1 MADAYVT
8 RDQFD
13 EFVKRIEQAFGY
25 AEKARSQELALV
37 NQRFELVEKR
47 FEQVEKRF
55 EQVDQ
60 RFEQVEKR
68 FEQVDQ
74 RFDQID
80 QRFEQIDR
88 RFERVER
95 RLDDLRTEVRTEI
108 QSVRNWMIGLF
119 SPLVLAL
126 VTAVIKWVFFSP
138 TP

>member
-25 AEKARSQELALV
+25 AEKARAQELALV

-47 FEQVEKRF
+47 FEQVEKHF
-55 EQVDQ
+55 EQVER

-74 RFDQID
+74 RF
-80 QRFEQIDR
+80 EQI
-88 RFERVER
+88 ER
-95 RLDDLRTEVRTEI
+95 RLDDLRAEVRTDI
-108 QSVRNWMIGLF
+108 QSVRNWMIGLY

-126 VTAVIKWVFFSP
+126 VAAVIKWIFFPP

>member
-8 RDQFD
+8 KDQFD
-13 EFVKRIEQAFGY
+13 EFVKRIEQALGY
-25 AEKARSQELALV
+25 AEKARAQELALV

-55 EQVDQ
+55 EQV
-60 RFEQVEKR
+60 E
-68 FEQVDQ
+68 Q

>member
-13 EFVKRIEQAFGY
+13 EFVKRIEQALGY
-25 AEKARSQELALV
+25 AEKARAQELALI
-37 NQRFELVEKR
+37 NQHFELVEKRFEQMERR

-60 RFEQVEKR
+60 RFEQ
-68 FEQVDQ
+68 
-74 RFDQID
+74 
-80 QRFEQIDR
+80 
-88 RFERVER
+88 
-95 RLDDLRTEVRTEI
+95 LDKWLDELRAEI
-108 QSVRNWMIGLF
+108 QGVRNWMIGLF

-126 VTAVIKWVFFSP
+126 VAAVIKWIFFPP

>member
-8 RDQFD
+8 RDQFE
-13 EFVKRIEQAFGY
+13 EFVKRIEQALGY
-25 AEKARSQELALV
+25 AEKARAQELALV

-47 FEQVEKRF
+47 FER
-55 EQVDQ
+55 VDQ
-60 RFEQVEKR
+60 RFEQVE
-68 FEQVDQ
+68 Q

>member
-8 RDQFD
+8 KDQFD
-13 EFVKRIEQAFGY
+13 EFVKRIEQALGY
-25 AEKARSQELALV
+25 AEKARAQELALV

-55 EQVDQ
+55 EQVEQ
-60 RFEQVEKR
+60 RL
-68 FEQVDQ
+68 
-74 RFDQID
+74 DQID

>member
-1 MADAYVT
+1 MADTYVT
-8 RDQFD
+8 KDQFD
-13 EFVKRIEQAFGY
+13 EFVKRIEQALGY
-25 AEKARSQELALV
+25 AEKARAQELALV

-47 FEQVEKRF
+47 FEQV
-55 EQVDQ
+55 DQ
-60 RFEQVEKR
+60 RFEQVERR

-95 RLDDLRTEVRTEI
+95 SLDDLRTEVRTEI

-119 SPLVLAL
+119 GPLVLAL

>member
-8 RDQFD
+8 KDQFD
-13 EFVKRIEQAFGY
+13 EFVKRIEQALGY
-25 AEKARSQELALV
+25 AEKARAQELALV

-55 EQVDQ
+55 EQV
-60 RFEQVEKR
+60 E
-68 FEQVDQ
+68 Q

-108 QSVRNWMIGLF
+108 RSVRNWMIGLF

>member
-8 RDQFD
+8 KDQFD

-25 AEKARSQELALV
+25 AEKARTQELALI

-60 RFEQVEKR
+60 RFEQIDQR
-68 FEQVDQ
+68 FAQVDQ
-74 RFDQID
+74 RFAQVD
-80 QRFEQIDR
+80 QRFTQLD
-88 RFERVER
+88 R
-95 RLDDLRTEVRTEI
+95 RLDDFRAEVRADI
-108 QSVRNWMIGLF
+108 QSGRTWLIGLY

-126 VTAVIKWVFFSP
+126 VAAVIKLIFFPP

>member
-25 AEKARSQELALV
+25 AEKARAQELALV

-47 FEQVEKRF
+47 FEQLERRF

-60 RFEQVEKR
+60 RFEQIDQR
-68 FEQVDQ
+68 FAQVDQ
-74 RFDQID
+74 RFTQLD
-80 QRFEQIDR
+80 
-88 RFERVER
+88 R
-95 RLDDLRTEVRTEI
+95 RLDDFRAEVRADI
-108 QSVRNWMIGLF
+108 QSVRNWMIGLY

-126 VTAVIKWVFFSP
+126 VAAVIKWIFFPP

>member
-1 MADAYVT
+1 MADTHVT

-47 FEQVEKRF
+47 FEQVDKRF

-60 RFEQVEKR
+60 RFEQVDKR
-68 FEQVDQ
+68 FEQVDK
-74 RFDQID
+74 RFEQLD
-80 QRFEQIDR
+80 QRFEQLDR
-88 RFERVER
+88 HLEQ
-95 RLDDLRTEVRTEI
+95 LRTEVRADI
-108 QSVRNWMIGLF
+108 QSIRNWMIGLY

-126 VTAVIKWVFFSP
+126 VAAVIKWIFFPP

>member
-47 FEQVEKRF
+47 FEQVDQRFEQVDKRF
-55 EQVDQ
+55 EQVDKRLEQVDQ
-60 RFEQVEKR
+60 RFEQLDR
-68 FEQVDQ
+68 HLEQ
-74 RFDQID
+74 
-80 QRFEQIDR
+80 
-88 RFERVER
+88 
-95 RLDDLRTEVRTEI
+95 LRTEVRADI
-108 QSVRNWMIGLF
+108 QSIRNWMIGLY

-126 VTAVIKWVFFSP
+126 VAAVIKWIFFPP

>member
-25 AEKARSQELALV
+25 AEKARAQELALI

-55 EQVDQ
+55 EQIDQ
-60 RFEQVEKR
+60 RFA
-68 FEQVDQ
+68 QVDQ
-74 RFDQID
+74 RFAQVD
-80 QRFEQIDR
+80 QRFAQ
-88 RFERVER
+88 
-95 RLDDLRTEVRTEI
+95 LDKRMDELRAEVRADI
-108 QSVRNWMIGLF
+108 QSVRNWMIGLY

-126 VTAVIKWVFFSP
+126 VAAIIKWIFFPP